1 MNKGRRKEDI
11 DQKEFTD
18 ETEFLKEKIEPFL
31 EPMIMELTLK
41 KPNDPYSF
49 ILKWLDKNGDKIKQ
63 D

>member
-11 DQKEFTD
+11 DQKEFTE